1 MIVIVLIALLVVIHL
16 RASYLYRQSEKYLR
30 AFQRDWRT
38 HQFVESATEF
48 YVPEKKFEK
57 GVLLIHGFSASPDEF
72 RELKKALKADG
83 IPYLS
88 PRLTGFGLK
97 TPVKLKDVEPED
109 WLNDAL
115 NAYRQLDAVCNEV
128 EVVAHSMG
136 SMIALLL
143 TTAAD
148 IKKVVV
154 TAPYLMPKKKH
165 QKYVNILHRP
175 VMYHIFRLFRPV
187 VVKSLPEESGRRLVY
202 HTVPVQAIAALWKLS
217 AILSKSSLNI
227 SSLNVFFGSMD
238 NTIEEEEARKF
249 LSSKSLSP
257 RYHTYKESGHNILED
272 RESEEVVKQI
282 MGIIR
287 G

>member
-1 MIVIVLIALLVVIHL
+1 MLLLALLVIIHL
-16 RASYLYRQSEKYLR
+16 RARYLYKQSEKYLR

-48 YVPEKKFEK
+48 YVPEKKFEQ

-72 RELKKALKADG
+72 KALKTALKKDG

-97 TPVKLKDVEPED
+97 TPVRLKDVEPED
-109 WLNDAL
+109 WLNDAI
-115 NAYRQLDAVCNEV
+115 NAYRQLSAVCKRV
-128 EVVAHSMG
+128 DVVAHSMG

-143 TTAAD
+143 TTAAE
-148 IKKVVV
+148 INTVIV

-165 QKYVNILHRP
+165 QKYVNILHMP
-175 VMYHIFRLFRPV
+175 VFYHIFRLFRPV

-217 AILSKSSLNI
+217 GILLKSEFKIESLH
-227 SSLNVFFGSMD
+227 VFFGGKDS
-238 NTIEEEEARKF
+238 TIEEVPARQLLEA
-249 LSSKSLSP
+249 KSLSP
-257 RYHTYKESGHNILED
+257 VYHHYRESGHNILED
-272 RESEEVVKQI
+272 KESDEVVKVI
-282 MGIIR
+282 MGIIKT
-287 G
+287 